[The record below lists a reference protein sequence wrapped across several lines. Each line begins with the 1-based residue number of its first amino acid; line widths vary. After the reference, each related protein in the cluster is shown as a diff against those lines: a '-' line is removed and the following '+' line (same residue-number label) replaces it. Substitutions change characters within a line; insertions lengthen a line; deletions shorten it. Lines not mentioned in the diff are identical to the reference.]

1 MATFSKLGDRK
12 EGQDDRARSL
22 PFGLYWS
29 VCCFLIAAW
38 TDCHRMRPWG
48 EHIPIRFAMLAAIH
62 ADDRQW
68 AVRSS
73 FGAGWHLALQ
83 AAEGGGQC
91 CSKPSWEK
99 FSFPPFPKPD
109 MVPTVACLFQ
119 EWCRWQIRSS
129 KSSSCPLRRGWCSRS
144 LAKAWVHTRL
154 AWHSPSL
161 HSWGNQCIDCAC
173 RCRGPLSEARLHAHG
188 LYGVLLV
195 FAPGQS
201 PDRNVRHLS
210 GREMAVLTGFAKS
223 DGWRTMDG
231 PPMVSHCRC
240 WSSSVTI
247 QAAWIFTAVFN
258 HLINNG
264 FCAGDKI
271 PPKQILGCVAM
282 YLFKLRDEWF
292 CPERTLAMEMF
303 QEALEKFLDPGPPPS
318 LPAQADSTFQDTT
331 ASQGEAIANNMPILK
346 RRYLNIRSV
355 RKHGLQ
361 AFTEPFWW

>member
-1 MATFSKLGDRK
+1 M
-12 EGQDDRARSL
+12 
-22 PFGLYWS
+22 
-29 VCCFLIAAW
+29 
-38 TDCHRMRPWG
+38 
-48 EHIPIRFAMLAAIH
+48 
-62 ADDRQW
+62 
-68 AVRSS
+68 
-73 FGAGWHLALQ
+73 
-83 AAEGGGQC
+83 
-91 CSKPSWEK
+91 
-99 FSFPPFPKPD
+99 
-109 MVPTVACLFQ
+109 
-119 EWCRWQIRSS
+119 
-129 KSSSCPLRRGWCSRS
+129 
-144 LAKAWVHTRL
+144 HTRL

-292 CPERTLAMEMF
+292 GPERTLAMEMF

-331 ASQGEAIANNMPILK
+331 ASQGEAIANNIADIEKKVSQHPKCEEAWIAGPSLNHSGDSGHFTHAHPSEDAASSQASMPSHAC
-346 RRYLNIRSV
+346 RTYPRSC
-355 RKHGLQ
+355 
-361 AFTEPFWW
+361 